1 MARDRYPAN
10 HYSPEP
16 LSEARV
22 DPPTGRPAGMSAS
35 SMAIGARPAPV
46 AGAARARAPNAR
58 ARSLT
63 SASRV
68 ITTSK
73 RRLARAD
80 THVVFAAADS
90 PTGEAGK
97 EEVDK
102 TTNED
107 GSVVYSFG
115 DDVIARVDTKTS
127 FDLPPVDEKDEK
139 VVEKEPVTT
148 GEAPASN
155 AVWKRKDEPAP
166 APAPPAATPPPP
178 LPPPRVNPNAGPA
191 APKFNLTPKKASQ
204 PVADVQAK
212 TSTPSPS
219 PPPPASDAY
228 DLEDAENARKV
239 AKGAAILTAG
249 TASVV
254 ALTLG
259 VGGAALVEGLDK
271 IPLLSGFEEAVGVAV
286 SAYYANKFK
295 GNFLTATGRESLRL
309 NLVEKF
315 TRATGLASLAGKL
328 ARTDPE
334 LDAQIN
340 GIIGDLDSLPEG
352 GKELPEAVR
361 EAIAAFVRNR
371 DGALLEETSAL
382 RTSNDALQREV
393 DKIELLQ
400 NELEQAR
407 RETTFARAN
416 IRVMNVGEKE
426 RASLRAAADEAK
438 KAGDAQVDALRQ
450 QMEQMAKDAAEKTA
464 AAATALESAKSEAEK
479 AAAQTDTLA
488 AAAEEERRREV
499 AAALAE
505 AERAAAERLARF
517 ESEAD
522 AKLGEAQEAAAA
534 AAAEAE
540 AKFAEEL
547 AAKLADALKA
557 AEAEAAGDLAAA
569 TDKVQTMTKEL
580 ESLKAS
586 YAEMEK
592 GIEAKIAAAA
602 EDARAEQ
609 EAAAALALEKAAKE
623 AEAKLVEAQ
632 EKAAWAIEEERAR
645 AEAAIKEM
653 EANGADAAELEAKLE
668 AARKQSDEATA
679 AATRASKDAEAA
691 KADAEAAKASLAK
704 SESALAKSEA
714 KTAELEKKITSADA
728 VLAEAREETQKRKAE
743 FDAALKDARATA
755 DATIV
760 AVKSEL
766 ADTQTE
772 LTSVKGAYQE
782 LERDVD
788 MKIAFATDELEI
800 KYEALEATANA
811 SEARAVDAELALA
824 DMTEKVD
831 QLEYLLACADDEA
844 AKTAERA
851 QNAKANLE
859 GDAEV
864 GELKFQL
871 DDVKAR
877 LAAAETSAKEADAR
891 AQTAAGELAAAEAK
905 AGAVLEAADAAKEV
919 EEASRRMTNRVSE
932 LETELKRAE
941 SVAKKAEARA
951 ERLAK
956 KLNETID
963 KKEKTSVSKKA
974 ASGKKKKEATGEEA
988 DFADEF
994 IDDSVDVVK
1003 LPALSKMKKQ
1013 ELVDELAAR
1022 GLDVAGTVPVL
1033 RARLRE
1039 VRAAS
1044 E

>member
-1 MARDRYPAN
+1 MA
-10 HYSPEP
+10 E
-16 LSEARV
+16 
-22 DPPTGRPAGMSAS
+22 
-35 SMAIGARPAPV
+35 
-46 AGAARARAPNAR
+46 
-58 ARSLT
+58 
-63 SASRV
+63 
-68 ITTSK
+68 
-73 RRLARAD
+73 
-80 THVVFAAADS
+80 
-90 PTGEAGK
+90 
-97 EEVDK
+97 
-102 TTNED
+102 
-107 GSVVYSFG
+107 
-115 DDVIARVDTKTS
+115 
-127 FDLPPVDEKDEK
+127 
-139 VVEKEPVTT
+139 
-148 GEAPASN
+148 
-155 AVWKRKDEPAP
+155 
-166 APAPPAATPPPP
+166 
-178 LPPPRVNPNAGPA
+178 
-191 APKFNLTPKKASQ
+191 
-204 PVADVQAK
+204 
-212 TSTPSPS
+212 
-219 PPPPASDAY
+219 
-228 DLEDAENARKV
+228 
-239 AKGAAILTAG
+239 
-249 TASVV
+249 
-254 ALTLG
+254 
-259 VGGAALVEGLDK
+259 
-271 IPLLSGFEEAVGVAV
+271 
-286 SAYYANKFK
+286 
-295 GNFLTATGRESLRL
+295 
-309 NLVEKF
+309 
-315 TRATGLASLAGKL
+315 
-328 ARTDPE
+328 
-334 LDAQIN
+334 
-340 GIIGDLDSLPEG
+340 
-352 GKELPEAVR
+352 
-361 EAIAAFVRNR
+361 
-371 DGALLEETSAL
+371 
-382 RTSNDALQREV
+382 
-393 DKIELLQ
+393 
-400 NELEQAR
+400 
-407 RETTFARAN
+407 
-416 IRVMNVGEKE
+416 
-426 RASLRAAADEAK
+426 
-438 KAGDAQVDALRQ
+438 
-450 QMEQMAKDAAEKTA
+450 
-464 AAATALESAKSEAEK
+464 
-479 AAAQTDTLA
+479 
-488 AAAEEERRREV
+488 
-499 AAALAE
+499 
-505 AERAAAERLARF
+505 
-517 ESEAD
+517 
-522 AKLGEAQEAAAA
+522 
-534 AAAEAE
+534 
-540 AKFAEEL
+540 
-547 AAKLADALKA
+547 
-557 AEAEAAGDLAAA
+557 
-569 TDKVQTMTKEL
+569 
-580 ESLKAS
+580 
-586 YAEMEK
+586 
-592 GIEAKIAAAA
+592 
-602 EDARAEQ
+602 
-609 EAAAALALEKAAKE
+609 
-623 AEAKLVEAQ
+623 
-632 EKAAWAIEEERAR
+632 
-645 AEAAIKEM
+645 
-653 EANGADAAELEAKLE
+653 
-668 AARKQSDEATA
+668 
-679 AATRASKDAEAA
+679 
-691 KADAEAAKASLAK
+691 

-714 KTAELEKKITSADA
+714 KTAELEKKITSSDA

-919 EEASRRMTNRVSE
+919 EEASRRMTKRVSE

-974 ASGKKKKEATGEEA
+974 ASGKKKKKEATGEEA

>member
-1 MARDRYPAN
+1 MARSIDPAI
-10 HYSPEP
+10 HFQPEP

-58 ARSLT
+58 SRSLT

-139 VVEKEPVTT
+139 VEKDDRPVTT

-166 APAPPAATPPPP
+166 APAAATPPP
-178 LPPPRVNPNAGPA
+178 PPPRVNPNAGPA
-191 APKFNLTPKKASQ
+191 APKFNLTPKKATQ

-464 AAATALESAKSEAEK
+464 AAAAALESAQSEVEK

-522 AKLGEAQEAAAA
+522 AKLGEAQEAAEK

-632 EKAAWAIEEERAR
+632 EKAAWAIEEERSR

-653 EANGADAAELEAKLE
+653 EANGADAAELEAELE

-691 KADAEAAKASLAK
+691 KADAEVAKASLAK

-714 KTAELEKKITSADA
+714 KTAELEKKITSSDA
-728 VLAEAREETQKRKAE
+728 VLAEAREETKKRKAE

-800 KYEALEATANA
+800 KYEALTETANA
-811 SEARAVDAELALA
+811 SERRAVDAELALA

-919 EEASRRMTNRVSE
+919 EEASRRMTKRVSE

-1022 GLDVAGTVPVL
+1022 GLDVAGIVPVL

>member
-1 MARDRYPAN
+1 
-10 HYSPEP
+10 
-16 LSEARV
+16 
-22 DPPTGRPAGMSAS
+22 MSAS

-90 PTGEAGK
+90 PTGEADK

-139 VVEKEPVTT
+139 VEKDDRPVTT

-166 APAPPAATPPPP
+166 APPAATPPPP
-178 LPPPRVNPNAGPA
+178 PPPPRVNPNAGPA

-450 QMEQMAKDAAEKTA
+450 QMEQMAKDAAEKA
-464 AAATALESAKSEAEK
+464 AAAAAALESAKSEAEK

-714 KTAELEKKITSADA
+714 KTAELEKKITSSDA

-877 LAAAETSAKEADAR
+877 
-891 AQTAAGELAAAEAK
+891 
-905 AGAVLEAADAAKEV
+905 
-919 EEASRRMTNRVSE
+919 ASRRRDE
-932 LETELKRAE
+932 REGGGC
-941 SVAKKAEARA
+941 ARA
-951 ERLAK
+951 DR
-956 KLNETID
+956 
-963 KKEKTSVSKKA
+963 
-974 ASGKKKKEATGEEA
+974 
-988 DFADEF
+988 
-994 IDDSVDVVK
+994 
-1003 LPALSKMKKQ
+1003 
-1013 ELVDELAAR
+1013 R
-1022 GLDVAGTVPVL
+1022 G
-1033 RARLRE
+1033 RARRGGGQSRRRVGGCGRRE
-1039 VRAAS
+1039 GG
-1044 E
+1044 

>member
-10 HYSPEP
+10 HFPPEP

-22 DPPTGRPAGMSAS
+22 DPRTGRPAGMSAS

-139 VVEKEPVTT
+139 VGEKDDRTVTT

-166 APAPPAATPPPP
+166 APPAATPPP
-178 LPPPRVNPNAGPA
+178 PPPRVNPNAGPA
-191 APKFNLTPKKASQ
+191 APKFNLTPKKATQ

-464 AAATALESAKSEAEK
+464 AAASALESAKSEAEK

-522 AKLGEAQEAAAA
+522 AKLGEAQEAAEK

-602 EDARAEQ
+602 EDAKAEQ

-691 KADAEAAKASLAK
+691 KADAEAAKASLAE

-714 KTAELEKKITSADA
+714 KTAELEKKITSSDA

-919 EEASRRMTNRVSE
+919 EEASRRMTKRVSE

-974 ASGKKKKEATGEEA
+974 ASGKKKKKEATGEEA

>member
-10 HYSPEP
+10 HFPPEP

-22 DPPTGRPAGMSAS
+22 DPRTGRPAGMSAS

-139 VVEKEPVTT
+139 VEKDDTPVTT

-166 APAPPAATPPPP
+166 APPAATPPP
-178 LPPPRVNPNAGPA
+178 PPPRVNPNAGPA

-450 QMEQMAKDAAEKTA
+450 QMEQMAKDAAEKA
-464 AAATALESAKSEAEK
+464 AAAAAALESAKSEAEK

-632 EKAAWAIEEERAR
+632 EKAAWAIEEERSR

-811 SEARAVDAELALA
+811 SERRAVDAELALA

-919 EEASRRMTNRVSE
+919 EEASRRMTKRVSE

-974 ASGKKKKEATGEEA
+974 ASGKKKKKEATGEEA

>member
-46 AGAARARAPNAR
+46 AGATRARAPNAR

-139 VVEKEPVTT
+139 VGEKDDRTVTT

-166 APAPPAATPPPP
+166 APPAATPPP
-178 LPPPRVNPNAGPA
+178 PPPRVNPNAGPA

-464 AAATALESAKSEAEK
+464 AAASALESAKSEAEK

-522 AKLGEAQEAAAA
+522 AKLGEAQEAAEK

-679 AATRASKDAEAA
+679 AATRASKDAETA
-691 KADAEAAKASLAK
+691 KADAEAAKASLAE

-714 KTAELEKKITSADA
+714 KTAELEKKITSSDA

-919 EEASRRMTNRVSE
+919 EEASRRMTKRVSE

>member
-1 MARDRYPAN
+1 
-10 HYSPEP
+10 
-16 LSEARV
+16 
-22 DPPTGRPAGMSAS
+22 MSAS

-90 PTGEAGK
+90 PTGEADK

-115 DDVIARVDTKTS
+115 DDVIARVDTKMS
-127 FDLPPVDEKDEK
+127 FDLPPVDEKDDEK
-139 VVEKEPVTT
+139 VEKEPVTT
-148 GEAPASN
+148 GEPPASN
-155 AVWKRKDEPAP
+155 AVWKRKDEPT
-166 APAPPAATPPPP
+166 PAPPAATPPPP
-178 LPPPRVNPNAGPA
+178 PPPPRVNPNAGPA

-450 QMEQMAKDAAEKTA
+450 QMEQMAKDAAEKA
-464 AAATALESAKSEAEK
+464 AAAAAALESAQSEAEK

-691 KADAEAAKASLAK
+691 KADAEAAKASLAE

-728 VLAEAREETQKRKAE
+728 VLAEAREETKKRKAE

-891 AQTAAGELAAAEAK
+891 AQTATGELAAAKAK
-905 AGAVLEAADAAKEV
+905 AGAVSEAADAAKEV
-919 EEASRRMTNRVSE
+919 EEASRRMTKRVSE
-932 LETELKRAE
+932 LESELKRAE

-974 ASGKKKKEATGEEA
+974 ASGKKKKKEATGEEA

>member
-10 HYSPEP
+10 HFPPEP

-22 DPPTGRPAGMSAS
+22 DPRTGRPAGMSAS

-139 VVEKEPVTT
+139 VGEKDDRTVTT

-166 APAPPAATPPPP
+166 APPAATPPP
-178 LPPPRVNPNAGPA
+178 PPPRVNPNAGPA

-464 AAATALESAKSEAEK
+464 AAASALESAKSEAEK

-522 AKLGEAQEAAAA
+522 AKLGEAQEAAEK

-602 EDARAEQ
+602 EDAKAEQ

-679 AATRASKDAEAA
+679 AATRASKDAETA
-691 KADAEAAKASLAK
+691 KADAEAAKASLAE

-811 SEARAVDAELALA
+811 SERRAVDAELALA

-919 EEASRRMTNRVSE
+919 EEASRRMTKRVSE

>member
-10 HYSPEP
+10 HFPPEP

-139 VVEKEPVTT
+139 VGEKDDRTVTT

-166 APAPPAATPPPP
+166 APPAATPPP
-178 LPPPRVNPNAGPA
+178 PPPRVNPNAGPA
-191 APKFNLTPKKASQ
+191 APKFNLTPKKATQ

-464 AAATALESAKSEAEK
+464 AAASALESAKSEAEK

-522 AKLGEAQEAAAA
+522 AKLGEAQEAAEK

-691 KADAEAAKASLAK
+691 KADAEAAKASLAE

-714 KTAELEKKITSADA
+714 KTAELEKKITSSDA

-811 SEARAVDAELALA
+811 SERRAVDAELALA

-919 EEASRRMTNRVSE
+919 EEASRRMTKRVSE

-974 ASGKKKKEATGEEA
+974 ASGKKKKKEATGEEA

>member
-1 MARDRYPAN
+1 MARSIDPAN

-90 PTGEAGK
+90 PTGEADK
-97 EEVDK
+97 DAVDK

-139 VVEKEPVTT
+139 VGEKDDRTVTT
-148 GEAPASN
+148 GEPPASN

-166 APAPPAATPPPP
+166 APAAATPPP
-178 LPPPRVNPNAGPA
+178 PPPRVNPNAGPA
-191 APKFNLTPKKASQ
+191 APKFNLSPKKASQ

-315 TRATGLASLAGKL
+315 TQATGLASLAGKL

-464 AAATALESAKSEAEK
+464 AAAAALESAQSEAEK

-602 EDARAEQ
+602 ADARAEQ

-653 EANGADAAELEAKLE
+653 EANGADAAELEARLE

-691 KADAEAAKASLAK
+691 KADAEAAKASLAE

-714 KTAELEKKITSADA
+714 KTAELEKKITSSDA

-800 KYEALEATANA
+800 KYEALTATANA

-851 QNAKANLE
+851 RNAKANLE

-919 EEASRRMTNRVSE
+919 EEASRRMTKRVSE

-974 ASGKKKKEATGEEA
+974 ASGKKKKKKEATGEEA

-994 IDDSVDVVK
+994 IDNSVDVVK

>member
-10 HYSPEP
+10 HFQPEP

-139 VVEKEPVTT
+139 VGEKDDRTVTT

-166 APAPPAATPPPP
+166 APPAATPPP
-178 LPPPRVNPNAGPA
+178 PPPRVNPNAGPA
-191 APKFNLTPKKASQ
+191 APKFNLTPKKATQ

-464 AAATALESAKSEAEK
+464 AAASALESAKSEAEK

-522 AKLGEAQEAAAA
+522 AKLGEAQEAAEK

-691 KADAEAAKASLAK
+691 KADAEAAKASLAE

-714 KTAELEKKITSADA
+714 KTAELEKKITSSDA

-919 EEASRRMTNRVSE
+919 EEASRRMTKRVSE

-974 ASGKKKKEATGEEA
+974 ASGKKKKEATGKEA

>member
-10 HYSPEP
+10 HFPPEP

-22 DPPTGRPAGMSAS
+22 DPRTGRPAGMSAS

-139 VVEKEPVTT
+139 VGEKDDRTVTT

-166 APAPPAATPPPP
+166 APPAATPPP
-178 LPPPRVNPNAGPA
+178 PPPRVNPNAGPA
-191 APKFNLTPKKASQ
+191 APKFNLTPKKATQ

-464 AAATALESAKSEAEK
+464 AAASALESAKSEAEK

-522 AKLGEAQEAAAA
+522 AKLGEAQEAAEK

-679 AATRASKDAEAA
+679 AATRASKDAETA
-691 KADAEAAKASLAK
+691 KADAEAAKASLAE

-714 KTAELEKKITSADA
+714 KTAELEKKITSSDA

-919 EEASRRMTNRVSE
+919 EEASRRMTKRVSE

>member
-10 HYSPEP
+10 HFPPEP

-22 DPPTGRPAGMSAS
+22 DPRTGRPAGMSAS

-139 VVEKEPVTT
+139 VGEKDDRTVTT

-166 APAPPAATPPPP
+166 APPAATPPP
-178 LPPPRVNPNAGPA
+178 PPPRVNPNAGPA
-191 APKFNLTPKKASQ
+191 APKFNLTPKKATQ

-464 AAATALESAKSEAEK
+464 AAASALESAKSEAEK

-522 AKLGEAQEAAAA
+522 AKLGEAQEAAEK

-632 EKAAWAIEEERAR
+632 EKAAWAIEEERSR

-714 KTAELEKKITSADA
+714 KTAELEKKITSSDA

-919 EEASRRMTNRVSE
+919 EEASRRMTKRVSE

>member
-10 HYSPEP
+10 HFPPEP

-22 DPPTGRPAGMSAS
+22 DPRTGRPAGMSAS

-46 AGAARARAPNAR
+46 AGATRARAPNAR
-58 ARSLT
+58 SRSLT

-139 VVEKEPVTT
+139 VGEKDDRTVTT

-166 APAPPAATPPPP
+166 APPAATPPP
-178 LPPPRVNPNAGPA
+178 PPPRVNPNAGPA
-191 APKFNLTPKKASQ
+191 APKFNLTPKKATQ

-464 AAATALESAKSEAEK
+464 AAASALESAKSEAEK
-479 AAAQTDTLA
+479 AAAQTDSLA

-522 AKLGEAQEAAAA
+522 AKLGEAQEAAEK

-602 EDARAEQ
+602 ADAKAEQ

-679 AATRASKDAEAA
+679 AATRASKDAETA

-919 EEASRRMTNRVSE
+919 EEASRRMTKRVSE

>member
-10 HYSPEP
+10 HFPPEP

-22 DPPTGRPAGMSAS
+22 DPRTGRPAGMSAS

-139 VVEKEPVTT
+139 VGEKDDRTVTT

-166 APAPPAATPPPP
+166 APPAATPPP
-178 LPPPRVNPNAGPA
+178 PPPRVNPNAGPA
-191 APKFNLTPKKASQ
+191 APKFNLTPKKATQ

-464 AAATALESAKSEAEK
+464 AAASALESAKSEAEK

-522 AKLGEAQEAAAA
+522 AKLGEAQEAAEK

-714 KTAELEKKITSADA
+714 KTAELEKKITSSDA

-811 SEARAVDAELALA
+811 SERRAVDAELALA

-919 EEASRRMTNRVSE
+919 EEASRRMTKRVSE

-974 ASGKKKKEATGEEA
+974 ASGKKKKKEATGEEA

>member
-10 HYSPEP
+10 HFPPEP

-22 DPPTGRPAGMSAS
+22 DPRTGRPAGMSAS

-46 AGAARARAPNAR
+46 AGATRARAPNAR
-58 ARSLT
+58 SRSLT

-139 VVEKEPVTT
+139 VGEKDDRTVTT

-166 APAPPAATPPPP
+166 APPAATPPP
-178 LPPPRVNPNAGPA
+178 PPPRVNPNAGPA
-191 APKFNLTPKKASQ
+191 APKFNLTPKKATQ

-450 QMEQMAKDAAEKTA
+450 QMEQMAKDAAEKA
-464 AAATALESAKSEAEK
+464 AAAAAALESAKSEAEK

-488 AAAEEERRREV
+488 AAAEEARRREV

-522 AKLGEAQEAAAA
+522 AKLGEAQEAAEK

-691 KADAEAAKASLAK
+691 KADAEAAKASLAE

-919 EEASRRMTNRVSE
+919 EEASRRMTKRVSE

-974 ASGKKKKEATGEEA
+974 ASGKKKKKEATGEEA

-994 IDDSVDVVK
+994 IDNSVDVVK

>member
-1 MARDRYPAN
+1 
-10 HYSPEP
+10 
-16 LSEARV
+16 
-22 DPPTGRPAGMSAS
+22 
-35 SMAIGARPAPV
+35 MAIGARPAPV
-46 AGAARARAPNAR
+46 AGATRARAPNAR

-90 PTGEAGK
+90 PTGEADK

-139 VVEKEPVTT
+139 VEKDDRPVTT
-148 GEAPASN
+148 GEPPASN

-166 APAPPAATPPPP
+166 AAATPPPP
-178 LPPPRVNPNAGPA
+178 PPPPRVNPNAGPA

-464 AAATALESAKSEAEK
+464 AAASALESAKSEAEK

-691 KADAEAAKASLAK
+691 KADAVAAKASLAK

-714 KTAELEKKITSADA
+714 KSAELEKKITSSDA

-811 SEARAVDAELALA
+811 SERRAVDAELALA

-877 LAAAETSAKEADAR
+877 
-891 AQTAAGELAAAEAK
+891 G
-905 AGAVLEAADAAKEV
+905 
-919 EEASRRMTNRVSE
+919 
-932 LETELKRAE
+932 
-941 SVAKKAEARA
+941 
-951 ERLAK
+951 
-956 KLNETID
+956 
-963 KKEKTSVSKKA
+963 
-974 ASGKKKKEATGEEA
+974 
-988 DFADEF
+988 
-994 IDDSVDVVK
+994 
-1003 LPALSKMKKQ
+1003 
-1013 ELVDELAAR
+1013 
-1022 GLDVAGTVPVL
+1022 
-1033 RARLRE
+1033 
-1039 VRAAS
+1039 
-1044 E
+1044 

>member
-1 MARDRYPAN
+1 
-10 HYSPEP
+10 
-16 LSEARV
+16 
-22 DPPTGRPAGMSAS
+22 MSAS

-46 AGAARARAPNAR
+46 AGATRARAPNAR
-58 ARSLT
+58 SRSLT
-63 SASRV
+63 SACRV

-139 VVEKEPVTT
+139 VDEKADRPVTT

-166 APAPPAATPPPP
+166 APPAATPPPP
-178 LPPPRVNPNAGPA
+178 PPPPRVNPNAGPA

-450 QMEQMAKDAAEKTA
+450 QMEQMAKDAAEKA
-464 AAATALESAKSEAEK
+464 AAAASALESAKSEAEK

-488 AAAEEERRREV
+488 AAAAEERRREV
-499 AAALAE
+499 AAVLAE

-602 EDARAEQ
+602 EDAKAEQ

-691 KADAEAAKASLAK
+691 KADADAAKASLAK

-728 VLAEAREETQKRKAE
+728 VLAEAREETKKRKAE

-782 LERDVD
+782 LERDVE
-788 MKIAFATDELEI
+788 MKIAFATDELEM
-800 KYEALEATANA
+800 KYEALTATANA
-811 SEARAVDAELALA
+811 SERRAVDAELALA

-877 LAAAETSAKEADAR
+877 LAAAETSAKEAEAR

-919 EEASRRMTNRVSE
+919 EEASRRMTKRVSE
-932 LETELKRAE
+932 LESELKRAE

-974 ASGKKKKEATGEEA
+974 ASAKKKKEATGEEA

>member
-46 AGAARARAPNAR
+46 AGATRARAPNAR
-58 ARSLT
+58 SRSLT

-139 VVEKEPVTT
+139 VEKDDRPVTT

-166 APAPPAATPPPP
+166 APPAATPPP
-178 LPPPRVNPNAGPA
+178 PPPRVNPNAGPA

-450 QMEQMAKDAAEKTA
+450 QMEQMAKDAAEKA
-464 AAATALESAKSEAEK
+464 AAAAAALESAKSEAEK

-522 AKLGEAQEAAAA
+522 AKLGEAQEAAEK

-632 EKAAWAIEEERAR
+632 EKAAWAIEEERSR

-714 KTAELEKKITSADA
+714 KTAELEKKITSSDA
-728 VLAEAREETQKRKAE
+728 VLAEAREETKKRKAE

-811 SEARAVDAELALA
+811 SERRAVDAELALA

-919 EEASRRMTNRVSE
+919 EEASRRMTKRVSE
-932 LETELKRAE
+932 LESELKRAE
-941 SVAKKAEARA
+941 SAAKKAEARA

-963 KKEKTSVSKKA
+963 KKETTSVSKKA
-974 ASGKKKKEATGEEA
+974 ASAKKKKEATGEEA

>member
-1 MARDRYPAN
+1 
-10 HYSPEP
+10 
-16 LSEARV
+16 
-22 DPPTGRPAGMSAS
+22 
-35 SMAIGARPAPV
+35 MAIGARPAPV
-46 AGAARARAPNAR
+46 AGATRARAPNAR
-58 ARSLT
+58 SRSLT
-63 SASRV
+63 SACRV

-148 GEAPASN
+148 GEPPASN

-166 APAPPAATPPPP
+166 APAASTPPP
-178 LPPPRVNPNAGPA
+178 PPPRVNPNAGPA

-450 QMEQMAKDAAEKTA
+450 QMEQMAKDAAEKA
-464 AAATALESAKSEAEK
+464 AAAASALESAKSEAEK

-602 EDARAEQ
+602 ADARAEQ

-632 EKAAWAIEEERAR
+632 QKAAWAIEEERAR

-653 EANGADAAELEAKLE
+653 EANGADAAELEAALE

-679 AATRASKDAEAA
+679 AATRASKDTEAAKADAEAA
-691 KADAEAAKASLAK
+691 KADAEAAKASLAE

-714 KTAELEKKITSADA
+714 KTAELEKKITSSDA
-728 VLAEAREETQKRKAE
+728 VLAEAREETKKRKAE

-800 KYEALEATANA
+800 KYEALTATANA

-905 AGAVLEAADAAKEV
+905 AAAVLEAADAAKEV
-919 EEASRRMTNRVSE
+919 EEASRRMTKRVSE
-932 LETELKRAE
+932 LESELKRTE

>member
-1 MARDRYPAN
+1 MARSIDPAI
-10 HYSPEP
+10 HFQPEP

-63 SASRV
+63 SACRV

-139 VVEKEPVTT
+139 VEKDDRPVTT

-166 APAPPAATPPPP
+166 APAAATPPP
-178 LPPPRVNPNAGPA
+178 PPPRVNPNAGPA
-191 APKFNLTPKKASQ
+191 APKFNLTPKKATQ

-219 PPPPASDAY
+219 PPPPPASDAY

-522 AKLGEAQEAAAA
+522 AKLGEAQEAAEK

-632 EKAAWAIEEERAR
+632 EKAAWAIEEERSR

-653 EANGADAAELEAKLE
+653 EANGADAAELEAELE

-691 KADAEAAKASLAK
+691 KADAETAKASLAK

-714 KTAELEKKITSADA
+714 KTAELEKKITSSDA
-728 VLAEAREETQKRKAE
+728 VLAEAREETKKRKAE

-800 KYEALEATANA
+800 KYEALTETANA
-811 SEARAVDAELALA
+811 SERRAVDAELALA

-919 EEASRRMTNRVSE
+919 EEASRRMTKRVSE

>member
-1 MARDRYPAN
+1 
-10 HYSPEP
+10 
-16 LSEARV
+16 
-22 DPPTGRPAGMSAS
+22 
-35 SMAIGARPAPV
+35 MAIGARPAPV
-46 AGAARARAPNAR
+46 AGATRARAPNAR
-58 ARSLT
+58 SRSLT

-102 TTNED
+102 TTKED

-139 VVEKEPVTT
+139 VEKDDRPVTT

-166 APAPPAATPPPP
+166 APPAATPPP
-178 LPPPRVNPNAGPA
+178 PPPRVNPNAGPA

-219 PPPPASDAY
+219 PPPPPASDAY

-464 AAATALESAKSEAEK
+464 AAASALESAKSEAEK

-522 AKLGEAQEAAAA
+522 AKLGEAQEAAEK

-557 AEAEAAGDLAAA
+557 AEAEAAGDL
-569 TDKVQTMTKEL
+569 KVQTMTKEL

-602 EDARAEQ
+602 EDAKAEQ

-632 EKAAWAIEEERAR
+632 EKAAWAIEEERSR

-653 EANGADAAELEAKLE
+653 EANGADSAELEAKLE

-691 KADAEAAKASLAK
+691 KADAETAKASLAE
-704 SESALAKSEA
+704 SESSLAKSEA
-714 KTAELEKKITSADA
+714 KTAELEKKITSSDA
-728 VLAEAREETQKRKAE
+728 VLAEAREETKKRKAE

-919 EEASRRMTNRVSE
+919 EEASRRMTKRVSE

-974 ASGKKKKEATGEEA
+974 ASGKKKKKEATGEEA

>member
-1 MARDRYPAN
+1 M
-10 HYSPEP
+10 
-16 LSEARV
+16 EAQ
-22 DPPTGRPAGMSAS
+22 GRT
-35 SMAIGARPAPV
+35 R
-46 AGAARARAPNAR
+46 ARARR
-58 ARSLT
+58 
-63 SASRV
+63 
-68 ITTSK
+68 
-73 RRLARAD
+73 
-80 THVVFAAADS
+80 
-90 PTGEAGK
+90 
-97 EEVDK
+97 
-102 TTNED
+102 
-107 GSVVYSFG
+107 
-115 DDVIARVDTKTS
+115 
-127 FDLPPVDEKDEK
+127 
-139 VVEKEPVTT
+139 
-148 GEAPASN
+148 
-155 AVWKRKDEPAP
+155 
-166 APAPPAATPPPP
+166 ATPPPP
-178 LPPPRVNPNAGPA
+178 PPPPRVNPNAGPA

-464 AAATALESAKSEAEK
+464 AAASALESAKSEAEK

-714 KTAELEKKITSADA
+714 KTAELEKKITSSDA

-919 EEASRRMTNRVSE
+919 EEASRRMTKRVSE

-974 ASGKKKKEATGEEA
+974 ASGKKKKKEATGEEA

>member
-10 HYSPEP
+10 HFQPEP

-46 AGAARARAPNAR
+46 AGATRARAPNAR
-58 ARSLT
+58 SRSLT
-63 SASRV
+63 SACRV

-148 GEAPASN
+148 GEPPASN

-166 APAPPAATPPPP
+166 APAASTPP

-438 KAGDAQVDALRQ
+438 KAGEAQVDALRQ
-450 QMEQMAKDAAEKTA
+450 QMEQMAKDAAEKA
-464 AAATALESAKSEAEK
+464 AAAASALESAKSEAEK

-602 EDARAEQ
+602 EDAKAEQ
-609 EAAAALALEKAAKE
+609 ETAAALALEKAAKE

-632 EKAAWAIEEERAR
+632 QKAAWAIEEERAR

-653 EANGADAAELEAKLE
+653 EANGADAAELEAALE

-679 AATRASKDAEAA
+679 AATRASKDTEAA
-691 KADAEAAKASLAK
+691 KADAEAAKASLAE

-714 KTAELEKKITSADA
+714 KTAELEKKITSSDA
-728 VLAEAREETQKRKAE
+728 VLAEAREETKKRKAE

-782 LERDVD
+782 LERDVE

-800 KYEALEATANA
+800 KYEALTATANA

-905 AGAVLEAADAAKEV
+905 AAAVLEAADAAKEV
-919 EEASRRMTNRVSE
+919 EEASRRMTKRVSE
-932 LETELKRAE
+932 LESELKRTE

-974 ASGKKKKEATGEEA
+974 ASGKKKKKEATGEEA

>member
-46 AGAARARAPNAR
+46 AGATRARAPNAR

-139 VVEKEPVTT
+139 VVEKDDRPVTT

-166 APAPPAATPPPP
+166 APAAATPPP
-178 LPPPRVNPNAGPA
+178 PPPRVNPNAGPA

-450 QMEQMAKDAAEKTA
+450 QMEQMAKDAAEKA
-464 AAATALESAKSEAEK
+464 AAAAAALESAKSEAEK

-632 EKAAWAIEEERAR
+632 EKAAWAIEEERSR

-691 KADAEAAKASLAK
+691 KADAETAKASLAE
-704 SESALAKSEA
+704 SESSLAKSEA

-728 VLAEAREETQKRKAE
+728 VLAEAREETKKRKAE

-919 EEASRRMTNRVSE
+919 EEASRRMTKRVSE

-974 ASGKKKKEATGEEA
+974 ASGKKKKKEATGEEA

>member
-1 MARDRYPAN
+1 
-10 HYSPEP
+10 
-16 LSEARV
+16 
-22 DPPTGRPAGMSAS
+22 MSAS

-90 PTGEAGK
+90 PTGEADK

-139 VVEKEPVTT
+139 VEKDDRPVTT

-166 APAPPAATPPPP
+166 APAAATPPPP
-178 LPPPRVNPNAGPA
+178 PPPPRVNPNAGPA

-450 QMEQMAKDAAEKTA
+450 QMEQMAKDAAEKA
-464 AAATALESAKSEAEK
+464 AAAASALESAKSEAEK

-714 KTAELEKKITSADA
+714 KTAELEKKITSSDA

-811 SEARAVDAELALA
+811 SERRAVDAELALA

-877 LAAAETSAKEADAR
+877 
-891 AQTAAGELAAAEAK
+891 
-905 AGAVLEAADAAKEV
+905 
-919 EEASRRMTNRVSE
+919 ASRRRDE
-932 LETELKRAE
+932 REGGGC
-941 SVAKKAEARA
+941 ARA
-951 ERLAK
+951 DR
-956 KLNETID
+956 
-963 KKEKTSVSKKA
+963 
-974 ASGKKKKEATGEEA
+974 
-988 DFADEF
+988 
-994 IDDSVDVVK
+994 
-1003 LPALSKMKKQ
+1003 
-1013 ELVDELAAR
+1013 R
-1022 GLDVAGTVPVL
+1022 G
-1033 RARLRE
+1033 RARRGGGQSRRRVGGCGRRE
-1039 VRAAS
+1039 GG
-1044 E
+1044 

>member
-1 MARDRYPAN
+1 
-10 HYSPEP
+10 
-16 LSEARV
+16 
-22 DPPTGRPAGMSAS
+22 
-35 SMAIGARPAPV
+35 MAIGARPAPV

-90 PTGEAGK
+90 PTGEADK
-97 EEVDK
+97 DAVDK

-139 VVEKEPVTT
+139 VGEKDDRTVTT
-148 GEAPASN
+148 GEPPASN

-166 APAPPAATPPPP
+166 APAAATPPP
-178 LPPPRVNPNAGPA
+178 PPPRVNPNAGPA
-191 APKFNLTPKKASQ
+191 APKFNLSPKKASQ

-315 TRATGLASLAGKL
+315 TQATGLASLAGKL

-464 AAATALESAKSEAEK
+464 AAAAALESAQSEAEK

-522 AKLGEAQEAAAA
+522 AKLG
-534 AAAEAE
+534 
-540 AKFAEEL
+540 F
-547 AAKLADALKA
+547 
-557 AEAEAAGDLAAA
+557 
-569 TDKVQTMTKEL
+569 
-580 ESLKAS
+580 
-586 YAEMEK
+586 
-592 GIEAKIAAAA
+592 
-602 EDARAEQ
+602 
-609 EAAAALALEKAAKE
+609 
-623 AEAKLVEAQ
+623 
-632 EKAAWAIEEERAR
+632 
-645 AEAAIKEM
+645 
-653 EANGADAAELEAKLE
+653 
-668 AARKQSDEATA
+668 
-679 AATRASKDAEAA
+679 
-691 KADAEAAKASLAK
+691 
-704 SESALAKSEA
+704 
-714 KTAELEKKITSADA
+714 
-728 VLAEAREETQKRKAE
+728 
-743 FDAALKDARATA
+743 
-755 DATIV
+755 V
-760 AVKSEL
+760 APK
-766 ADTQTE
+766 
-772 LTSVKGAYQE
+772 
-782 LERDVD
+782 
-788 MKIAFATDELEI
+788 
-800 KYEALEATANA
+800 
-811 SEARAVDAELALA
+811 
-824 DMTEKVD
+824 
-831 QLEYLLACADDEA
+831 
-844 AKTAERA
+844 
-851 QNAKANLE
+851 
-859 GDAEV
+859 
-864 GELKFQL
+864 
-871 DDVKAR
+871 
-877 LAAAETSAKEADAR
+877 
-891 AQTAAGELAAAEAK
+891 
-905 AGAVLEAADAAKEV
+905 
-919 EEASRRMTNRVSE
+919 
-932 LETELKRAE
+932 
-941 SVAKKAEARA
+941 
-951 ERLAK
+951 
-956 KLNETID
+956 
-963 KKEKTSVSKKA
+963 
-974 ASGKKKKEATGEEA
+974 
-988 DFADEF
+988 
-994 IDDSVDVVK
+994 
-1003 LPALSKMKKQ
+1003 
-1013 ELVDELAAR
+1013 
-1022 GLDVAGTVPVL
+1022 
-1033 RARLRE
+1033 
-1039 VRAAS
+1039 
-1044 E
+1044 